1 MRIDFDARSSSGNGY
16 EFKLNGT
23 TVQGPSGVGTLTI
36 NSFDDGDLVLIR
48 VYENADGT
56 GCFSD
61 FNAPIRVNSL
71 TGTNN

>member
-1 MRIDFDARSSSGNGY
+1 M
-16 EFKLNGT
+16 
-23 TVQGPSGVGTLTI
+23 V
-36 NSFDDGDLVLIR
+36 DLVLIR

-71 TGTNN
+71 TGTNTISIGPQTICSLGDPEEISNIFSSNT